1 MNLNR
6 LTVFHA
12 AARLLSFTRAA
23 DELCLT
29 QPAISKHIKEL
40 ENHYNARLFDRL
52 GKKIILTQAGEIL
65 LRATTEIFRLA
76 DDSKQRIDD
85 LTNLDGGRLAIGA
98 DITIGTYLLP
108 DLLVKF
114 RQMYPR
120 IDITVDVA
128 RSRQLVRAVLA
139 NTLELGLVG
148 HFEPDER
155 LASEIFITD
164 RLELIVSPQHPWAAR
179 TSSVRLEEL
188 AGQPFL
194 LSTPGS
200 GTWRNVKKL
209 FDQAGITLSSTLEM
223 GTSEGVKQA
232 VAANLGIALLSH
244 HVVAGDLSSGRLCS
258 VHLAAGDIS
267 RDFYLVHQRERYLSA
282 ASRAFIGLLGLQR
295 CAKHN
300 GRAV

>member
-6 LTVFHA
+6 LAVFHA

-29 QPAISKHIKEL
+29 QPGISKHIKEL

-65 LRATTEIFRLA
+65 FRTTTEIFRLA
-76 DDSKQRIDD
+76 AESKQRIDD
-85 LTNLDGGRLAIGA
+85 LAGLGGGRLAVGA

-114 RQMYPR
+114 RQQYPH

-128 RSRQLVRAVLA
+128 RSRQVVRSVLA
-139 NTLELGLVG
+139 NSLELALVG
-148 HFEPDER
+148 HYEPDARLSAQPFLTER
-155 LASEIFITD
+155 LA
-164 RLELIVSPQHPWAAR
+164 LVVSSQHPWATR
-179 TSSVRLEEL
+179 STPVRLEEL
-188 AGQPFL
+188 ADQPVL

-200 GTWRNVKKL
+200 GTWRNVRSQLDNARIDLHK
-209 FDQAGITLSSTLEM
+209 TLEM
-223 GTSEGVKQA
+223 GTTEGVKQA

-244 HVVAGDLSSGRLCS
+244 HVVAGELASGRIS
-258 VHLAAGDIS
+258 EVPMAAGGMN
-267 RDFYLVHQRERYLSA
+267 RDFYLLYYRERYLSA
-282 ASRAFIGLLGLQR
+282 AARAFIGLLGL
-295 CAKHN
+295 H
-300 GRAV
+300 G